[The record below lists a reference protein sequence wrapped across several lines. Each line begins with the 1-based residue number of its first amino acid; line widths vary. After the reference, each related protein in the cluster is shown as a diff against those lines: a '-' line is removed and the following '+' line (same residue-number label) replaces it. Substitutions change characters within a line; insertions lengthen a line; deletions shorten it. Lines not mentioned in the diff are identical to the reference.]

1 MKTDRRAA
9 SRSIEAIFDRTV
21 CGVDAS
27 EAGTDAA
34 QYAARIT
41 VPNGSLTLVTVSDT
55 SIAVHAGFRM
65 SSVLEKLAE
74 EARLASGRGREVAE
88 AIGSVETRS
97 VKGDPRQ
104 CLLAEIA
111 RQDATLVVVGSHGQ
125 SRAEGIALGS
135 VATHL
140 LHEAPCS
147 VLIARP
153 TEERERWPRSIVVGT
168 DGSPAATA
176 ATAVA
181 YALAQRFGAHVRTLV
196 ATGGK
201 PLDHE
206 KLRSVENLEH
216 DERKPA
222 DYLVAASK
230 DADLLVLGS
239 RGLHGFSALGSVSER
254 VAHKASCPV
263 LVVR

>member
-1 MKTDRRAA
+1 MADTHPA
-9 SRSIEAIFDRTV
+9 SRSIETIFDRTV

-27 EAGTDAA
+27 EAGAEAA
-34 QYAARIT
+34 HYAARIT
-41 VPNGSLTLVTVSDT
+41 APDGSLTLVTVSDT
-55 SIAVHAGFRM
+55 SIAVHAGFMM
-65 SSVLEKLAE
+65 SSVLAKLAE
-74 EARLASGRGREVAE
+74 ESLLAGSRGREVAE
-88 AIGSVETRS
+88 ALHSVETRS

-111 RQDATLVVVGSHGQ
+111 RQAATLVVVGSHGY
-125 SRAEGIALGS
+125 SRAKRIALGS

-181 YALAQRFGAHVRTLV
+181 FALAKRFGARVRTLV

-201 PLDHE
+201 PLDRE
-206 KLRSVENLEH
+206 KLRSVESLEF

-222 DYLVAASK
+222 DCLIAASK

-239 RGLHGFSALGSVSER
+239 RGLHGLAALGSVSER
-254 VAHKASCPV
+254 VAHEASCPV

>member
-21 CGVDAS
+21 CGIDAS

-41 VPNGSLTLVTVSDT
+41 APNGSLTLVTVSDT

-88 AIGSVETRS
+88 AIRSVETRS

-222 DYLVAASK
+222 DCLVAASK

-239 RGLHGFSALGSVSER
+239 RGRHGFSALGSVSER
-254 VAHKASCPV
+254 VAHKARCPV
-263 LVVR
+263 LIVR